1 MWEAFS
7 VSMEDVDEEYT
18 KLSNLIRIF
27 VKWASNYPEEYMQC
41 FASLSLAD
49 LASILVQ
56 VDLCSTHHPLYWQVD
71 SEQLPWLE
79 DLQTIPVGDEEED
92 TPSYR
97 MVDKVL
103 IPIFME
109 LLDEGAY
116 HIIST
121 KETRS
126 LAFFYWRICNL
137 FPKGNSMTSKFTA
150 RITKYLLEGLDNVAI
165 PILKSGAKD
174 QSHSDDVRE
183 AFEYATFGQV
193 SRIQKFVCNIVAFW
207 KLDATAE
214 SVLDFLS
221 SKFLLL
227 LSSLQDQGC
236 SAVASE
242 SFGRVWDALQS
253 TDWLERPEFMLHAA
267 PIRAAAVFYG
277 IQKSSFS
284 DIL

>member
-1 MWEAFS
+1 VKERRDALREALN
-7 VSMEDVDEEYT
+7 VAMEDVDEEYT

-27 VKWASNYPEEYMQC
+27 AKWASTYPEEYVQC

-56 VDLCSTHHPLYWQVD
+56 LDLCSTHHPLHWHVD
-71 SEQLPWLE
+71 GEQLPWLE

-97 MVDKVL
+97 MVEKVL
-103 IPIFME
+103 IPIFTE

-126 LAFFYWRICNL
+126 LSSFYRRICNL
-137 FPKGNSMTSKFTA
+137 FPKGNSMTLQLTA
-150 RITKYLLEGLDNVAI
+150 RIAKYLREGLDNIAM

-183 AFEYATFGQV
+183 AIEYAKFRQV
-193 SRIQKFVCNIVAFW
+193 HRIQKFVCNLLVFW
-207 KLDATAE
+207 KLAATAE
-214 SVLDFLS
+214 PVLDFLS
-221 SKFLLL
+221 SKYLFL
-227 LSSLQDQGC
+227 LSSLQAQGC

-242 SFGRVWDALQS
+242 SFGQVWDALQS
-253 TDWLERPEFMLHAA
+253 TDWLERPELMLHAA
-267 PIRAAAVFYG
+267 PIRAAAVVYS
-277 IQKSSFS
+277 IQS
-284 DIL
+284 